1 MHGSR
6 QRTSAA
12 HRSSYLPWG
21 LDTDLNPGAPSFGHG
36 VAMTV
41 RHLPLPAFS
50 SIHLSHPQAIASRLT
65 VDGGRGPLETGGI
78 GHVARDVICLELEL
92 VRRAVGEATS
102 QGGEELVQFMP

>member
-1 MHGSR
+1 
-6 QRTSAA
+6 
-12 HRSSYLPWG
+12 
-21 LDTDLNPGAPSFGHG
+21 
-36 VAMTV
+36 MTV

-92 VRRAVGEATS
+92 VRRAVGEASS
-102 QGGEELVQFMP
+102 QGGEELVQFMPPVRIAPGAQHAHRLGAGPQRLTRSRVTV